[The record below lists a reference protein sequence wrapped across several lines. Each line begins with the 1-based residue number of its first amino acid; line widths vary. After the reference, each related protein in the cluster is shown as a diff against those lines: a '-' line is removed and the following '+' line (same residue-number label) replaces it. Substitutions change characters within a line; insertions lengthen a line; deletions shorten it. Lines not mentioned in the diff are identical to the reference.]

1 MSIEQHVTTQVS
13 SPEVGRDRAPWRAR
27 MPRMLSGAVIE
38 TALIVIVVLGDFLL
52 MPHAVYGD
60 GSRRYAELDALL
72 GNGQISG
79 DKYSLIGPLFSAP
92 LWYLGKLYRGASWW
106 ESHYNLFL
114 FALGLFAI
122 YWILKDRVD
131 RGLIRK
137 FLLVLAALSM
147 FPIPL
152 TSYYGETFTALFVG
166 IGLLAAVFGPA
177 LWGWIGVV
185 LGVANTPATLLGM
198 GLAAMM
204 RIVERR
210 RVRYA
215 LAVIAA
221 GGLIALENLI
231 RHHSIANTR
240 YEAGFTFPILIG
252 VLAILFSFGKGLVFF
267 APGLLLSI
275 RSRLLPGGDGE
286 RNLWRTYVLWLAFLV
301 GMIVVYA
308 NWYDWSGDWF
318 WGPRFFLFASIPAS
332 LALAVRLHY
341 RGASLT
347 ANLATLGALVL
358 AAWVT
363 ISSVLFNLD
372 AVANACGTLPKLS
385 PDCVYQPQTSALWF
399 PLLSP
404 HLNPGFK
411 PIAFSLICLVVFAY
425 LATPL
430 VATVLR
436 QTWDA
441 LRQAGLTSYSAWRR
455 PTADTL

>member
-1 MSIEQHVTTQVS
+1 MFTEQHVTTEVA
-13 SPEVGRDRAPWRAR
+13 SPKAGRGRALLGGR
-27 MPRMLSGAVIE
+27 MPRLLSGAAIE
-38 TALIVIVVLGDFLL
+38 TALIVIVLLGDFLL

-60 GSRRYAELDALL
+60 GSRRYAELDELL
-72 GNGQISG
+72 RNGQISG

-92 LWYLGKLYRGASWW
+92 LWFLGKLYRGASWW
-106 ESHYNLFL
+106 EAHYNLFL
-114 FALGLFAI
+114 FALGLLAI

-131 RGLIRK
+131 RGLVRK
-137 FLLVLAALSM
+137 FLLLLAAVSM
-147 FPIPL
+147 FPYSL
-152 TSYYGETFTALFVG
+152 TSYYGEPFTALLVG

-198 GLAAMM
+198 GLAALL

-221 GGLIALENLI
+221 FGLIALENLI

-240 YEAGFTFPILIG
+240 YESGFTFPILIG
-252 VLAILFSFGKGLVFF
+252 ILAILFSFGKGLIFF
-267 APGLLLSI
+267 APGLLLPI
-275 RSRLLPGGDGE
+275 RGRLLPGGEGE
-286 RNLWRTYVLWLAFLV
+286 RNLWRTYVLWMAFLA

-332 LALAVRLHY
+332 LVVAVRLHH
-341 RGASLT
+341 RGASLP

-363 ISSVLFNLD
+363 ISSVLFDLD
-372 AVANACGTLPKLS
+372 AVANACGTLSNLS
-385 PDCVYQPQTSALWF
+385 PNCSYQPQTSALWY

-404 HLNPGFK
+404 HFNPGFK
-411 PIAFSLICLVVFAY
+411 PIAFSLICFVAFAY
-425 LATPL
+425 LAAPL
-430 VATVLR
+430 VSTVLR

-441 LRQAGLTSYSAWRR
+441 LRRAGLTSFAGWRR